1 MTAGAVGDDAATRPA
16 APAGLRAGK
25 SMRAIAVELYGAE
38 RVAAD
43 WDYDSL
49 MRARVRRLAYRARAT
64 SGEGPGHAGP
74 GTP

>member
-25 SMRAIAVELYGAE
+25 SMRAIAVELYGTDQ
-38 RVAAD
+38 VAAG

-49 MRARVRRLAYRARAT
+49 MRARVRQLVYRARAT

-74 GTP
+74 GTS